1 MKSFLEYVAE
11 DIIRK
16 TGMSQSRIAIV
27 FPNKRASL
35 FMNEY
40 LARQADGPIWSPAYI
55 TISDLFR
62 QHSDLN
68 VADPI
73 LSICLL
79 HQSYCAITGS
89 DETLDKFY
97 GWGQLLLSD
106 FDDIDKNMADAD
118 RVLANLSDIHELDDL
133 SYLTDEQC
141 NILKRFFSN
150 FTNSHPT
157 QLKERFLH
165 LWSRMADIYH
175 DFQQRLQSQGLAY
188 EGMLYRQVVDSLM
201 ADSTSAAAN
210 SEVFPYE
217 CYYFVGFNLLQK
229 VEQRLFSLLQQEGKA
244 YFYWDF
250 DHSYMKSD
258 HEAGR
263 YISSY
268 LKEFPNELD
277 TECID
282 IYDNFFREKE
292 ISFVSAKTENI
303 QARYVSTWVQEE
315 ERLKAGRRTAIVLC
329 NEGMLPTVI
338 HSLPPKVGKVNVT
351 TGYPLSQTPIA
362 SFIQLWF
369 DIQQQGSTPRLIRTL
384 NRHPYAKYIDDDIWS
399 PDKSQLTLL
408 LRKIAQQG
416 NNDHHD
422 DPLFQESLF
431 RAYTLVNRIDDLK
444 KEGVLT
450 VTTNTLQ
457 RLVGQLIQTTSIPF
471 HGEPAEGLQVMGVL
485 ETRNLDFDH
494 VLLLSCNEGMMPRN
508 VNDSSFIP
516 HSIRQA
522 YELTTIENKAE
533 LGRGDVQAD

>member
-1 MKSFLEYVAE
+1 MTSFLEYVAE

-303 QARYVSTWVQEE
+303 QAR
-315 ERLKAGRRTAIVLC
+315 
-329 NEGMLPTVI
+329 
-338 HSLPPKVGKVNVT
+338 
-351 TGYPLSQTPIA
+351 
-362 SFIQLWF
+362 
-369 DIQQQGSTPRLIRTL
+369 
-384 NRHPYAKYIDDDIWS
+384 
-399 PDKSQLTLL
+399 
-408 LRKIAQQG
+408 
-416 NNDHHD
+416 
-422 DPLFQESLF
+422 
-431 RAYTLVNRIDDLK
+431 
-444 KEGVLT
+444 
-450 VTTNTLQ
+450 
-457 RLVGQLIQTTSIPF
+457 
-471 HGEPAEGLQVMGVL
+471 
-485 ETRNLDFDH
+485 
-494 VLLLSCNEGMMPRN
+494 
-508 VNDSSFIP
+508 
-516 HSIRQA
+516 
-522 YELTTIENKAE
+522 
-533 LGRGDVQAD
+533 